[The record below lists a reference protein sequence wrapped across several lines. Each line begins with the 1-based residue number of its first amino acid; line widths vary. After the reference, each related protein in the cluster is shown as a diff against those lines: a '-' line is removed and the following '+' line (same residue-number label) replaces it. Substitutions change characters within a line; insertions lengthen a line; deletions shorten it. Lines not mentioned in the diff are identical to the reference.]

1 MEFQRRIRLHR
12 GYGATGYSDYS
23 DGTRK
28 GGTKAGVLTSFL
40 LSTLPNYPCNP
51 CDPRFNFHSFS
62 VRNLNAFAITETELR
77 LIAAPAMMGLSSK
90 PKNG

>member
-1 MEFQRRIRLHR
+1 MEFQPRIRLHR

-51 CDPRFNFHSFS
+51 RHPRFNFRIQRAQTLFVDIEPST
-62 VRNLNAFAITETELR
+62 AGR
-77 LIAAPAMMGLSSK
+77 LWSARST
-90 PKNG
+90 